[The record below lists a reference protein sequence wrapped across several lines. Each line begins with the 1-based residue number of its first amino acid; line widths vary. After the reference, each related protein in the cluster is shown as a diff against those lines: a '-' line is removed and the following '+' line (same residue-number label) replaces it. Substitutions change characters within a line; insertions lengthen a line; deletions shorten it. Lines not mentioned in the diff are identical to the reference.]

1 MKLATALTERA
12 EVQRKINELET
23 RLRNNAKVQDGER
36 PSEEPSDLLNELNGA
51 LDRLEELMSRI
62 NLTNSRTEKN
72 GITMTE
78 LLSRRDVLKK
88 RVSVMRSFLD
98 AASSRVDR
106 YSKTE
111 IKVLS
116 TVDVA
121 DLQKKVDAASK
132 KLRETDEIIQELNW
146 TTELL

>member
-98 AASSRVDR
+98 VASSRVDR

>member
-72 GITMTE
+72 GMTMTE